1 MNSKTLVFSVTTILS
16 ASTLFA
22 EPRVDQSAV
31 TLAQDSQSR
40 LVTVGYELTGEPA
53 VITVDFQTNT
63 LANAAGDWVSIGDVN
78 FTNVIG
84 DVNQVVQTG
93 SHAIYWQPDKSWP
106 DQRINDGRV
115 RAVVKAWATNA
126 PPDYCVVCL
135 LTDAQIVQTKRV
147 DWGIPRRR
155 YFASA
160 EAVPGGVTDDIYRT
174 EFLVLRKIPAA
185 GVIWR
190 MGPNAASWS
199 GTPVTCKV
207 MLTQDY
213 YMGIYEFTQKQYGL
227 VKETS
232 ASGTRPMSYFNVWDN
247 VRGSGYPW
255 PSVGEGYTNY
265 THDVA
270 SASALGKLRSRTG
283 IDSFDLPTEAQWE
296 YACRAGNG
304 WFRYNQTAY
313 VSSLSSIDADANDT
327 ELKKIAWC
335 ANTFGNGYRKVGTK
349 QPNAWGLYDMLG
361 NVEELTLNWAGAYY
375 PMPDSEGGFVIDP
388 KGPAAAPQSG
398 NYKIWRGGSAWQT
411 KDKIYMG
418 FRAGE
423 AGTTTAYDNGFRVVC
438 DAVAK

>member
-31 TLAQDSQSR
+31 TLEQDSQSR

-135 LTDAQIVQTKRV
+135 LTDAQIVQTKGA
-147 DWGIPRRR
+147 DWSVPRRR
-155 YFASA
+155 YFASK
-160 EAVPGGVTDDIYRT
+160 EAVPGGVTDNIYKT

-190 MGPNAASWS
+190 MGPNATSWS
-199 GTPVTCKV
+199 GNPVTCKV

-213 YMGIYEFTQKQYGL
+213 YMGIYEFTGKQYGL
-227 VKETS
+227 VKGTS
-232 ASGTRPMSYFNVWDN
+232 DSGMYPMSYFNVWDN

-270 SASALGKLRSRTG
+270 STSALGQLRSRTG

-313 VSSLSSIDADANDT
+313 VSSLSSIDADTNDT

-335 ANTFGNGYRKVGTK
+335 ANTGSGYNTVGRK
-349 QPNAWGLYDMLG
+349 QPNDWGLYDMLG
-361 NVEELTLNWAGAYY
+361 NVRELTLNWSGSYY
-375 PMPDSEGGFVIDP
+375 PMPDSEGGFVTDP
-388 KGPAAAPQSG
+388 KGPATASS
-398 NYKIWRGGSAWQT
+398 KIWRGGGAWDY
-411 KDKIYMG
+411 KYDIFMG
-418 FRAGE
+418 VRKGD
-423 AGTTTAYDNGFRVVC
+423 AGTYVNYNNGFRVIC

>member
-1 MNSKTLVFSVTTILS
+1 MNSKTLVFSVTTILAAS
-16 ASTLFA
+16 ALVA

-31 TLAQDSQSR
+31 TLVQDSQSR

-84 DVNQVVQTG
+84 DVNLVVQPGVRT
-93 SHAIYWQPDKSWP
+93 ITWQPDKSWP
-106 DQRINDGRV
+106 NQRINDGRV
-115 RAVVKAWATNA
+115 RAVVKAWVTNA

-135 LTDAQIVQTKRV
+135 LTDDQIAQTKPSNWNV
-147 DWGIPRRR
+147 PRRR
-155 YFASA
+155 YFVSK
-160 EAVPGGVTDDIYRT
+160 EAVPCGVANDIYKT

-185 GVIWR
+185 GVVWR
-190 MGPNAASWS
+190 MGPNANSWS
-199 GTPVTCKV
+199 GSPATCKV

-213 YMGIYEFTQKQYGL
+213 YMGIYEFTKRQYGL
-227 VKETS
+227 VKGTS
-232 ASGTRPMSYFNVWDN
+232 NAGTTPMNSFNVWDN

-270 SASALGKLRSRTG
+270 STSALGYLRTRTG

-304 WFRYNQTAY
+304 NFQYGDWS
-313 VSSLSSIDADANDT
+313 VIC
-327 ELKKIAWC
+327 WC
-335 ANTFGNGYRKVGTK
+335 SQNSGNAVHDVGLK

-361 NVEELTLNWAGAYY
+361 NVYELTLDWVGSY
-375 PMPDSEGGFVIDP
+375 PSPDSASGYATDP
-388 KGPAAAPQSG
+388 KGAVSNASS
-398 NYKIWRGGSAWQT
+398 YKIWKSTSAWIG
-411 KDKIYMG
+411 KDWTYMG
-418 FRAGE
+418 LRRQDYGLNKSDAGC
-423 AGTTTAYDNGFRVVC
+423 GFRVMC